1 MCYGNWC
8 IEIRKYWCILSLDL
22 NQGVCVLM
30 PELAVSFIS
39 VSVKDSS
46 VCCWG
51 TVNRLFICFSSK
63 HCSFVYNT
71 IRSNLI
77 LTCCSPLSPIVGMA
91 MSKIIYIC
99 THNWKGGKQPLRMQW
114 TKKALGGPDLMRT
127 FIRGSWMHLPNMIVI
142 VHSHYLGARP
152 EFDKKEQWLFTI

>member
-8 IEIRKYWCILSLDL
+8 IEIRKYWCILSLDF
-22 NQGVCVLM
+22 NQGAWVLM
-30 PELAVSFIS
+30 PELA

-51 TVNRLFICFSSK
+51 TANRLFICFSSK

-71 IRSNLI
+71 IRSNL
-77 LTCCSPLSPIVGMA
+77 TWPAAPPSVPLLGWQCQ
-91 MSKIIYIC
+91 KEYIY
-99 THNWKGGKQPLRMQW
+99 THNWKGGKHPLRMQW
-114 TKKALGGPDLMRT
+114 TKMALGGPDLMRT
-127 FIRGSWMHLPNMIVI
+127 FIHGSWVYLPNMIVI